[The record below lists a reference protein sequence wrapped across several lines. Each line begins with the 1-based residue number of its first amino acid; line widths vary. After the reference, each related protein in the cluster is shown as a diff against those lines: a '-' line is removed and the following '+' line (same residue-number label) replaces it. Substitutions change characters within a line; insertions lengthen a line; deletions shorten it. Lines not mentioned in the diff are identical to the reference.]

1 MPYDGFTA
9 AAVAYQLNNKLSG
22 GRVERVLAP
31 SQDELVLLIRTQ
43 DRDNVRLC
51 LSASSN
57 IPKVHLTSTVKDNP
71 ADPGALCM
79 HLRKH
84 LNSAKIVSVSQPDF
98 ERVIKIAFDTT
109 DELGYVKRE
118 YMYAEIMGK
127 YSNVILTDEN
137 GRIINAVKPVDM
149 TTSSKRQVLPGM
161 KYEAPPPQDKLI
173 PTEVSKEDFFAA
185 ARNYGGDADSFFL
198 KSFRGFSPLLSR
210 EAAYIARCSGKP
222 VNEHTAALYAVFGKT
237 VTDARNGDF
246 NPCII
251 YEGKKPVEFSA
262 FDIKQYG
269 AGFDVVYFEDISSCI
284 DAFYRQREENE
295 RIKQRGSDILRIIT
309 AAEARIK
316 KKIGNQRTD
325 LLACDDSETFRLYG
339 DLITANIGRIPRGAS
354 SASLDDYYSEEP
366 KKVDVPLDVRLSP
379 SQNAQKYYKK
389 YSKLKTAREELTKR
403 IALSE
408 KELDY
413 IMTVHDALM
422 RSETEEDLSQIRAEL
437 YETGYASDPRS
448 DKKKKP
454 GKPKPAHF
462 VTTNGYDVYVG
473 KNNTQNDF
481 LTLKTASRGDWFFH
495 VKGAPGSH
503 VILVS
508 KGVDEPPAEDFTD
521 AAEIA
526 AYYSSKRGGENTE
539 VDYTE
544 VKYVKKPAGSP
555 PGFVIYSHNYSAVV
569 SPDERK
575 IGKMRAKQ

>member
-31 SQDELVLLIRTQ
+31 SQDELVLLIRTA

-84 LNSAKIVSVSQPDF
+84 LNSAKIVSVDQPDF

-109 DELGYVKRE
+109 DELGYVRRE

-127 YSNVILTDEN
+127 YSNVILTDDT

-161 KYEAPPPQDKLI
+161 KYEAPPPQDKLV
-173 PTEVSKEDFFAA
+173 PTEVSKEDFYAA
-185 ARNYGGDADSFFL
+185 AEKSGGVDADSFFL
-198 KSFRGFSPLLSR
+198 KAFRGFSPLLSR
-210 EAAYIARCSGKP
+210 EAAFAARCSGKP
-222 VNEHTAALYAVFGKT
+222 VSEHTSALYAVFNKIISDT
-237 VTDARNGDF
+237 KNGDF
-246 NPCII
+246 HPCII
-251 YEGKKPVEFSA
+251 YEGKKPVEFSV
-262 FDIKQYG
+262 FEIKQYG
-269 AGFDVVYFEDISSCI
+269 AGYEVVCFDDISSCI

-295 RIKQRGSDILRIIT
+295 RIKQRGSDIMRIIST
-309 AAEARIK
+309 SESRIK
-316 KKIGNQRTD
+316 KKISNQKTD
-325 LLACDDSETFRLYG
+325 LIACDDADTFRLYG
-339 DLITANIGRIPRGAS
+339 DLLTANIGRIPRGAK
-354 SASLDDYYSEEP
+354 SALLDDYYSEEP
-366 KKVDVPLDVRLSP
+366 KQISVPLDVRLSP

-389 YSKLKTAREELTKR
+389 YTKLKTAKEELTKR
-403 IALSE
+403 IAMSE
-408 KELDY
+408 KELEY
-413 IMTVHDALM
+413 IKTVEDSLL

-437 YETGYASDPRS
+437 YETGYASRMKGDR
-448 DKKKKP
+448 KMKP
-454 GKPKPAHF
+454 AKPKPAHF
-462 VTTNGYDVYVG
+462 ITTNGYDVYAG
-473 KNNTQNDF
+473 KNNTQNEY
-481 LTLKTASRGDWFFH
+481 LTLKTAGRGDWFFH

-503 VILVS
+503 IILVQR
-508 KGVDEPPAEDFTD
+508 DEEPPAEDFTD

-526 AYYSSKRGGENTE
+526 AYYSSKRGGENIE

-555 PGFVIYSHNYSAVV
+555 PGFVIYSRNYSAVV

-575 IGKMRAKQ
+575 IEKMRAKQ

>member
-9 AAVAYQLNNKLSG
+9 AAVAHQLNNKLSG

-31 SQDELVLLIRTQ
+31 SQDELVLLIRTA

-57 IPKVHLTSTVKDNP
+57 IPKVHLTATVKDNP

-84 LNSAKIVSVSQPDF
+84 LNSAKIVSVCQPDF

-109 DELGYVKRE
+109 DELGYVRRE

-161 KYEAPPPQDKLI
+161 KYESPPPQDKLI
-173 PTEVSKEDFFAA
+173 PTDTSKEDFYSAA
-185 ARNYGGDADSFFL
+185 EKFGGEADSFLL
-198 KSFRGFSPLLSR
+198 KTFRGFSPLLSR
-210 EAAYIARCSGKP
+210 EAAYAARCSGKS
-222 VNEHTAALYAVFGKT
+222 VSEHVSALYAVFNKT
-237 VTDARNGDF
+237 VTDAKNGGF
-246 NPCII
+246 RPCII

-262 FDIKQYG
+262 FEIKQYG
-269 AGFDVVYFEDISSCI
+269 AGFDVVFFDDISSCI
-284 DAFYRQREENE
+284 DAFYHQREENE
-295 RIKQRGSDILRIIT
+295 RIKQRGADIMRIIST
-309 AAEARIK
+309 SESRIK
-316 KKIGNQRTD
+316 KKISNQKTD
-325 LLACDDSETFRLYG
+325 LLACDDADTFRLYG
-339 DLITANIGRIPRGAS
+339 DLITANICSIQRGAS
-354 SASLDDYYSEEP
+354 SAMLDDYYSEEP
-366 KKVDVPLDVRLSP
+366 NQISVPLDVRLSP

-389 YSKLKTAREELTKR
+389 YSKLKTAKEELTKR
-403 IALSE
+403 IAMSE
-408 KELDY
+408 KELEY
-413 IMTVHDALM
+413 IKTVEDSLL

-437 YETGYASDPRS
+437 FETGYASRVKGDR
-448 DKKKKP
+448 KMKP
-454 GKPKPAHF
+454 QKPKPAHF
-462 VTTNGYDVYVG
+462 VTTNGYDVYAG
-473 KNNTQNDF
+473 KNNTQNEY
-481 LTLKTASRGDWFFH
+481 LTLKTAGRSDWFFH

-503 VILVS
+503 VILVQR
-508 KGVDEPPAEDFTD
+508 DEEPPAEDFTD

-526 AYYSSKRGGENTE
+526 AYYSSKRGGENIE

-555 PGFVIYSHNYSAVV
+555 PGFVIYSRNYSAVV
-569 SPDERK
+569 TPDERK
-575 IGKMRAKQ
+575 IEKMRAKQ